1 MIIPEQIEQ
10 LKNTIVTI
18 EQPEQIILFGS
29 YAYGEPEQESDIDI
43 LVVKEYDAPRHK
55 RGKEVLK
62 VLSYVRFPLDIV
74 FYTPDEIKKW
84 RHTPLAFITIV
95 MSKRKVIYERQQRT
109 DGRMV
114 QEGGA
119 TRAD

>member
-1 MIIPEQIEQ
+1 MITPEQIEQ
-10 LKNTIVTI
+10 LKNTIVAI
-18 EQPEQIILFGS
+18 ERPDQIILFGS
-29 YAYGEPEQESDIDI
+29 YAYGEPDQESDVDI

-62 VLSYVRFPLDIV
+62 ALSYVRFPLDIV

-84 RHTPLAFITIV
+84 RHTPLAFITTV
-95 MSKRKVIYERQQRT
+95 MSKGKVIYERQQRT

-114 QEGGA
+114 QEG
-119 TRAD
+119 